1 MGLNVMMFAALGLF
15 WGSNFIY
22 MKLAA
27 SFISPAQI
35 TLLRVCCGF
44 VPLVLVAWQ
53 RGALKRKQLRLLP
66 HFLVMALLATE
77 FYYFA
82 IAKGTERLP
91 SAVAGVLGGTIALFT
106 TLASLV
112 FLRSQRLSAAML
124 WGVLLGFVGVVVL
137 IAPWQGGAAP
147 LDKRGV
153 FWMLGAAALFGG
165 SYVYVCRFL
174 VPHGLPALA
183 LVTWQMGLALALLL
197 LVTDTSGMGELLLHP
212 RALAGVTLGLGVLGT
227 GMAFLLYYALLER
240 LGAVASAS
248 ATYLTP
254 AVALIIGWAHGEAVG
269 LRELSAAGVILLGI
283 TLMQRGRSRAVMR

>member
-1 MGLNVMMFAALGLF
+1 MGLTVVMFGALGLC

-27 SFISPAQI
+27 EVISPTQM
-35 TLLRVCCGF
+35 TLLRVACGF
-44 VPLVLVAWQ
+44 LPLLLVAWR
-53 RGALKRKQLRLLP
+53 RGVMAREQLRLLP
-66 HFLVMALLATE
+66 HFAVMAVLATA

-82 IAKGTERLP
+82 IAKGTELLP

-106 TLASLV
+106 TLASLL
-112 FLRSQRLSAAML
+112 FLPAQRPNAAML
-124 WGVLLGFVGVVVL
+124 GGVCLGFLGVVLL
-137 IAPWQGGAAP
+137 IAPWQGAAAV
-147 LDKRGV
+147 LDGRGV
-153 FWMLGAAALFGG
+153 LWMLGAAALFGG

-174 VPHGLPALA
+174 APHGLPPLA

-197 LVTDTSGMGELLLHP
+197 LVTDTAGMGELLRHP

-227 GMAFLLYYALLER
+227 GLAFLIYYALLER
-240 LGAVASAS
+240 LGAVASAA

-254 AVALIIGWAHGEAVG
+254 TVALIIGWANGEAVG

-283 TLMQRGRSRAVMR
+283 ALVQRGRTRAVTR

>member
-1 MGLNVMMFAALGLF
+1 MGLTVVMFGALGLF

-27 SFISPAQI
+27 DFISPAQM

-44 VPLVLVAWQ
+44 LPLVLVAWR
-53 RGALKRKQLRLLP
+53 RGVIKKGQLRLLP
-66 HFLVMALLATE
+66 HFLVMAVLATG

-82 IAKGTERLP
+82 IAKGTELLS
-91 SAVAGVLGGTIALFT
+91 SAVAGVLGGTITLFT

-112 FLRSQRLSAAML
+112 FLRSQRPSATML
-124 WGVLLGFVGVVVL
+124 WGVLLGFLGVVLL
-137 IAPWQGGAAP
+137 IAPWQSGEAP
-147 LDKRGV
+147 LDERGV

-174 VPHGLPALA
+174 APHGLPALA

-197 LVTDTSGMGELLLHP
+197 LVTDTSGMGELLWHP
-212 RALAGVTLGLGVLGT
+212 RALVGVTLGLGVLGT
-227 GMAFLLYYALLER
+227 GMAFLIYYALLER
-240 LGAVASAS
+240 LGAIASAA

-254 AVALIIGWAHGEAVG
+254 PVALILGWANGEAVG
-269 LRELSAAGVILLGI
+269 LRELSAAGIILLGI
-283 TLMQRGRSRAVMR
+283 ALAQRGRTRAVAR